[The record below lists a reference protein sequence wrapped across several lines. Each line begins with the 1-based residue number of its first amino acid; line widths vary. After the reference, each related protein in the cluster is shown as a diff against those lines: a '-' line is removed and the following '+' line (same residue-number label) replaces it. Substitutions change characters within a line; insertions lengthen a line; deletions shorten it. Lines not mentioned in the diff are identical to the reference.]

1 MKIIV
6 VGAGK
11 IGQKLA
17 ELLSCEEGHEVTLVD
32 IRPERLRD
40 IVNEFDI
47 MGVVGSGSDAEV
59 LSDAGVKDADL
70 LIAVTGSDEIN
81 LLSCLIAKKSGN
93 CETIARIRKVEYSKS
108 LDLFKDDLGLTL
120 TLNTQMA
127 TAREIARV
135 LRFPSAIQI
144 DTFSKGRV
152 EILKFRIQE
161 KSPISDMR
169 IADIGRNLSTDI
181 LICGVERG
189 DKVFIPGG
197 DFILKSGD
205 LVSLV
210 STPQNAVDFFK
221 KIGVK
226 TNSVKDCLIIG
237 GSDTAYYLSSLL
249 MMSGIKVKIVEKKPA
264 RCEELCTLLPKASII
279 NGDGTDIDLLNEE
292 GLSRYES
299 VVTLTDIDE
308 ENIMLSLFAATK
320 TNGKSVTKI
329 NRIAYDSVIG
339 SLGLDTII
347 NPSNIAAENIV
358 RFVRAK
364 EKSVGGN
371 MQTLHLILDGKAE
384 ALEFAVDED
393 NPFAGKTLMELNLKK
408 NVLVACITRQGKII
422 IPRGK
427 DTILPGDS
435 VIVVTTMQSVKD
447 IKDFLGA

>member
-17 ELLSCEEGHEVTLVD
+17 ELLSTEKGHEVTLVD
-32 IRPERLRD
+32 TRAERLRD
-40 IVNEFDI
+40 IVNEYDI
-47 MGVVGSGSDAEV
+47 MGILGSGSDAEI
-59 LSDAGVKDADL
+59 LAEAGVKEADL

-93 CETIARIRKVEYSKS
+93 CETIARVRKVEYTKS
-108 LDLFKDDLGLTL
+108 LHLFKDDLGLTL
-120 TLNTQMA
+120 IMNTQRA
-127 TAREIARV
+127 AAREIASV

-152 EILKFRIQE
+152 EILKFRIQD
-161 KSPISDMR
+161 KSPISDIK
-169 IADIGRNLSTDI
+169 IANIGHILNTDI

-189 DKVFIPGG
+189 DKAYIPDG
-197 DFILKSGD
+197 DFILRSGD
-205 LVSLV
+205 LVSFV
-210 STPQNAVDFFK
+210 STPQNAAEFFE
-221 KIGVK
+221 KIGFK

-237 GSDTAYYLSSLL
+237 GSDTAYYLASLL
-249 MMSGIKVKIVEKKPA
+249 MMSGIKVKIIEQNA
-264 RCEELCTLLPKASII
+264 ERCEELCTLLPKASII
-279 NGDGTDIDLLNEE
+279 NGDGTDIDLLSEE
-292 GLSRYES
+292 GLSKYES
-299 VVTLTDIDE
+299 VVTLTNIDE

-320 TNGKSVTKI
+320 TNCKNVTKI
-329 NRIAYDSVIG
+329 NRIAYDSVID

-364 EKSVGGN
+364 EMSLGGN

-384 ALEFAVDED
+384 ALEFSVDED
-393 NPFAGKTLMELNLKK
+393 NPFAGKTLMELSLKK
-408 NVLVACITRQGKII
+408 NVLVACITRAGKII

-447 IKDFLGA
+447 IKEFLGA